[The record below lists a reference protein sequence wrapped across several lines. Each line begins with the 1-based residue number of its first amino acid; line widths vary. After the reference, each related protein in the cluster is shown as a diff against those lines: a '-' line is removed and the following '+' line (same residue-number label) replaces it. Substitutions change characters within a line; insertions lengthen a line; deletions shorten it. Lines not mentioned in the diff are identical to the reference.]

1 MSIEAQPI
9 DKTIVQTTPVKTII
23 EVRRQLTSD
32 GQLRYCRIKKNNIL
46 IASDVYISPT
56 GDCQTFSISAV
67 NNFIKSS
74 EPGLDIEILARCF
87 QAIGHKNQLLVNICT
102 DTATMVRFK
111 EIFNGFITIEQNYN
125 STRGSAM
132 TMFLVRTTPLLKWLE
147 ENNKNG
153 EIKFYEDKA

>member
-1 MSIEAQPI
+1 MSIEAQTI
-9 DKTIVQTTPVKTII
+9 DKPIVQTTPVKAII

-46 IASDVYISPT
+46 IASEVYISPT

-102 DTATMVRFK
+102 DTTTMVRFK

-132 TMFLVRTTPLLKWLE
+132 TMFLVRTIPLLKWLE
-147 ENNKNG
+147 DNNKNG
-153 EIKFYEDKA
+153 EIKFYDDKT

>member
-1 MSIEAQPI
+1 MSTEILEKAPVAEQV
-9 DKTIVQTTPVKTII
+9 KPVKSII
-23 EVRRQLTSD
+23 EVRRQMTSD

-46 IASDVYISPT
+46 ISSDAYLSPT

-67 NNFIKSS
+67 NNFLPSA

-87 QAIGHKNQLLVNICT
+87 QAIGMKNQLLVNICT
-102 DTATMVRFK
+102 DTKAMVRFK
-111 EIFNGFITIEQNYN
+111 EIFNGYITIEQNYN

-132 TMFLVRTTPLLKWLE
+132 TMFLVRTTPLLRWLE

-153 EIKFYEDKA
+153 EIKFYDDKA

>member
-1 MSIEAQPI
+1 MNLEEQTI
-9 DKTIVQTTPVKTII
+9 DKPIVQTTPVKAII

-46 IASDVYISPT
+46 IVSDVYIAPT
-56 GDCQTFSISAV
+56 GDCQTFSISAI
-67 NNFIKSS
+67 NHFIKSS
-74 EPGLDIEILARCF
+74 EPGLDLEILARCF

-102 DTATMVRFK
+102 DTTTMVRFK
-111 EIFNGFITIEQNYN
+111 EIFNGHITIEQNYT

-132 TMFLVRTTPLLKWLE
+132 TMFLVKTTPLLRWLE

>member
-1 MSIEAQPI
+1 MSIEILEKAPVAEQ
-9 DKTIVQTTPVKTII
+9 VTPVKAII
-23 EVRRQLTSD
+23 EVRRQMTSD

-46 IASDVYISPT
+46 LGSDVYISPT

-67 NNFIKSS
+67 NNFLPSA
-74 EPGLDIEILARCF
+74 EPGLDVEILARCF

-102 DTATMVRFK
+102 DTNTMVRFK
-111 EIFNGFITIEQNYN
+111 EIFDGFITIEQNYT

-132 TMFLVRTTPLLKWLE
+132 TMFLVRTTPLLRWLE

>member
-1 MSIEAQPI
+1 MSIEAQTI
-9 DKTIVQTTPVKTII
+9 DKPIAQTTPVKSII

-46 IASDVYISPT
+46 IASDVYLSPT

-67 NNFIKSS
+67 NNFLPSA

-87 QAIGHKNQLLVNICT
+87 QAIGLKNQLLVNICT
-102 DTATMVRFK
+102 DTNTMERFK
-111 EIFNGFITIEQNYN
+111 EIFNGYITIEKNYT

-132 TMFLVRTTPLLKWLE
+132 TMFLVKTTPLLRWLE
-147 ENNKNG
+147 ENNKTG
-153 EIKFYEDKA
+153 KIKYYEDKA